1 MKNKRTESGFTLIEL
16 MIVVAIVGILAS
28 LALPAYSTYTDRAK
42 FAEVIAATGPA
53 KTAIE
58 IAVQSNGITDEAEL
72 DDGTYG
78 ISAPTASGYV
88 ASVGTTDGKI
98 TATGITGLAYTY
110 VLTAAI
116 SNGQVIWTPSGTC
129 TAAGV
134 C

>member
-1 MKNKRTESGFTLIEL
+1 MKNKRTQSGFTLIEL

-28 LALPAYSTYTDRAK
+28 LALPAYGTYTDRAK

-58 IAVQSNGITDEAEL
+58 IAVQTNGLTANTGLTDSS
-72 DDGTYG
+72 YG

-88 ASVGTTDGKI
+88 TSVITEDGVI
-98 TATGITGLAYTY
+98 TATGLSYTY

-116 SNGQVIWTPSGTC
+116 SNGQVTWGTTGTC
-129 TAAGV
+129 IAAGV

>member
-1 MKNKRTESGFTLIEL
+1 MKNKRTQSGFTLIEL

-42 FAEVIAATGPA
+42 FAEVIAATAPA

-58 IAVQSNGITDEAEL
+58 IAVQTNGLTAL
-72 DDGTYG
+72 TGVSDGSYG

-88 ASVGTTDGKI
+88 TSVLTADGKI
-98 TATGITGLAYTY
+98 TATGLGHTY
-110 VLTAAI
+110 ILTASI
-116 SNGQVIWTPSGTC
+116 GNGQVTWLATGDC
-129 TAAGV
+129 GAAGL

>member
-1 MKNKRTESGFTLIEL
+1 MKNKRTQSGFTLIEL

-58 IAVQSNGITDEAEL
+58 IAVQSNGITDKDDL

-88 ASVGTTDGKI
+88 ASVVTLNGAI

-110 VLTAAI
+110 ILTASIA
-116 SNGQVIWTPSGTC
+116 NGQVTWVASGTC
-129 TAAGV
+129 VAAGV